1 MPNKNK
7 ERKQNMPPATK
18 QDMYNYLERLRESG
32 RTNMFGASP
41 YLRDQFG
48 LTIDEAKNVLKDWM
62 GERGGGSTIGV
73 DGGSHE

>member
-1 MPNKNK
+1 
-7 ERKQNMPPATK
+7 
-18 QDMYNYLERLRESG
+18 
-32 RTNMFGASP
+32 MFGASP